1 MVRDFGPDAGV
12 NDVSKCSKGKQGETH
27 LDPHLSDI
35 KARMRDLLADYMQQR
50 KANTIAN
57 ATKFDG
63 KDSFSLSLVRVYNS

>member
-35 KARMRDLLADYMQQR
+35 KASMSDLLADYMQQR
-50 KANTIAN
+50 KNTIAN
-57 ATKFDG
+57 ATKFAG
-63 KDSFSLSLVRVYNS
+63 KGRF